1 MSDIADF
8 DIERPI
14 GEERPLPLYEPQ
26 NNEDPRDN
34 RNQAQ
39 NLLRDIAR
47 AFRDVAQHEAPAAP
61 RENNWVHVRT
71 FKGEEIRTQW
81 SGSKPLNELPIPTIG
96 LGLEKLRLLRGIWQK
111 LPPVGIMTKK
121 MTYSTGMMMII
132 PRIVLSNHL
141 LNILLP

>member
-34 RNQAQ
+34 CNQAQ

-47 AFRDVAQHEAPAAP
+47 AFRDVAQHEVPATP
-61 RENNWVHVRT
+61 RKNNWVHVQT
-71 FKGEEIRTQW
+71 FKGKEDEDPW
-81 SGSKPLNELPIPTIG
+81 SGSKHLNELPMPTIG
-96 LGLEKLRLLRGIWQK
+96 LGLEKLRL
-111 LPPVGIMTKK
+111 
-121 MTYSTGMMMII
+121 
-132 PRIVLSNHL
+132 
-141 LNILLP
+141 